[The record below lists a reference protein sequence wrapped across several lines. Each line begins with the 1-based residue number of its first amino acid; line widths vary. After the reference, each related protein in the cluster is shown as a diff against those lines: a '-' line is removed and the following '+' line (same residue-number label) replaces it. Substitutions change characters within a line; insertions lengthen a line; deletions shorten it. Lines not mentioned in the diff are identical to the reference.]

1 MSTPNLNR
9 PNLNMIEVTDLSK
22 SYGPIHA
29 LQGITFSVKKGEVVG
44 FLGPNGAGKS
54 TTMKIITGSMAPTS
68 GSAKVAGFDVFEDP
82 IEVKKRIGYLPENPP
97 VYGDMNI
104 ESYLTFVA
112 RLKGVEKNRVRSQM
126 EKAIEKTD
134 LGSVRRRLIQN
145 LSKGY
150 RQRVGIAQ
158 ALVSDP
164 EILILD
170 EPTSGLDPR
179 QVAEVR
185 SLIQE
190 LKGEHTIILSTH
202 ILPEVQAMCERIII
216 VNRGRIVAQ
225 DSLEGLASR
234 MAGTLDIKI
243 RVARPGAE
251 VESALRSVAGVSA
264 VLKTESGYTVNV
276 LGTGDAAIEKVAEA
290 AVMSKSGLLELR
302 KESADLEDIFL
313 KLTTSEE
320 NQKPENAAA
329 GGVA

>member
-1 MSTPNLNR
+1 MD
-9 PNLNMIEVTDLSK
+9 MIEVSGLFK
-22 SYGPIHA
+22 SYGPIQAIHD
-29 LQGITFSVKKGEVVG
+29 INFKVKKGEVVG

-54 TTMKIITGSMAPTS
+54 TTMKIITGSMAPS
-68 GSAKVAGFDVFEDP
+68 GGSVRVAGFDVFEDP

-97 VYGDMNI
+97 VYGDMSV
-104 ESYLTFVA
+104 ESYLKFVA
-112 RLKGVEKNRVRSQM
+112 KLKGVESSRVKAQV
-126 EKAIEKTD
+126 EKSIEKTD

-164 EILILD
+164 EVLILD

-185 SLIQE
+185 ALIKE

-216 VNRGRIVAQ
+216 INRGHIVAQ
-225 DSLEGLASR
+225 DSLEGLSTR
-234 MAGTLDIKI
+234 MAGATQVKIK
-243 RVARPGAE
+243 VARPSGE
-251 VESALRSVAGVSA
+251 VEKSLQAIPGVSA
-264 VLKTESGYTVNV
+264 LVKSEHGYAMAIASG
-276 LGTGDAAIEKVAEA
+276 GVADGATDGVVERIA
-290 AVMSKSGLLELR
+290 ETAVQSRAGLLELR
-302 KESADLEDIFL
+302 RESADLEEIFL

-320 NQKPENAAA
+320 TQAT
-329 GGVA
+329 GGAV

>member
-1 MSTPNLNR
+1 MST
-9 PNLNMIEVTDLSK
+9 PNLNMIEVSDLSK

-29 LQGITFSVKKGEVVG
+29 LQGITFNVKKGEVVG

-54 TTMKIITGSMAPTS
+54 TTMKIITGSMAPSS

-112 RLKGVEKNRVRSQM
+112 RLKGVEKNKVRTQV

-216 VNRGRIVAQ
+216 INRGRIVAE

-234 MAGTLDIKI
+234 MAGTLELKV
-243 RVARPGAE
+243 RVARPGVE

-264 VLKTESGYTVNV
+264 VLKTDAGYTVNV

-320 NQKPENAAA
+320 NQKSGIASA